1 MGKVGKLLAHIVKN
15 RRADLSGSIIACKYL
30 IRTFSFFITLWALS
44 SSVLASF
51 FVITSPHNGNVRF
64 MSLLLLEAQRKEH
77 LGWTDLGHMPI
88 LKSLMWS
95 WERDPDWLA
104 WAVFPPLRWM
114 GKGHV
119 TGSLILEESDS
130 FWKNSG

>member
-1 MGKVGKLLAHIVKN
+1 MGKVGKLLAHIIKN

-30 IRTFSFFITLWALS
+30 IRTFSFFIILWALR

-64 MSLLLLEAQRKEH
+64 MSLLLLEAQRKED

-104 WAVFPPLRWM
+104 
-114 GKGHV
+114 
-119 TGSLILEESDS
+119 
-130 FWKNSG
+130 